1 MTAGFYSPLPPAR
14 TGVADYAAA
23 LLAELRRLGRVEVE
37 PERCD
42 VALYHLG
49 NNPLHAAIYRR
60 ALEHPGVI
68 AIHDAVLHHF
78 LLGQLDES
86 AYIEEFV
93 YNSGESARALARE
106 LWRGRAASGTD
117 PRYFAYPML
126 KRAAGRALA
135 VVVHN
140 PAAARAVKAAA
151 PEARVVEIPHLLET
165 PPLHSPAETAAY
177 RARLGVPADAFLF
190 GVLGFL
196 RESKR
201 LFSVLGAF
209 AEVRRAV
216 PSAALLVAG
225 QFVSKDLERAVAPLL
240 TGAGVTR
247 RPYLTESE
255 FWLAAS
261 AVDACINLRYPS
273 AGETSGTAIRMMG
286 LGKPVLLT
294 EGEECSGFPDDA
306 CVRIP
311 PGPAERESLRRHMIL
326 LSSVVGVASAIGQR
340 AGAHAAAHHRADLAA
355 QRYWDLLCS
364 LATSA
369 RCRSP
374 CWPRSPPRRTR
385 RPACCTCRWPCAM
398 AFASPPTSSCPPSA
412 DAFPPY

>member
-1 MTAGFYSPLPPAR
+1 MTVGFYSPLPPAR
-14 TGVADYAAA
+14 SGVADYAAA
-23 LLAELRRLGRVEVE
+23 LLGELRRRGPVEVA

-60 ALEHPGVI
+60 ALERPGVV
-68 AIHDAVLHHF
+68 ALHDAVLHHF

-93 YNSGESARALARE
+93 YNSGEWSRGLACE
-106 LWRGRAASGTD
+106 LWRGRAASGAD

-126 KRAAGRALA
+126 KRAVESALA

-140 PAAARAVKAAA
+140 AAAARAVKAVA

-165 PPLHSPAETAAY
+165 PALPSLAETASY
-177 RARLGVPADAFLF
+177 RERLGVRPDAFLF
-190 GVLGFL
+190 GVFGYL

-201 LFSVLGAF
+201 LFSVLKVF
-209 AEVRRAV
+209 AEVRREF

-225 QFVSKDLERAVAPLL
+225 QFVSKDLERAVRPLL
-240 TGAGVTR
+240 AQPGVVR
-247 RPYLTESE
+247 RPYLPESE

-286 LGKPVLLT
+286 LGKPVLVT
-294 EGEECSGFPDDA
+294 DGEECSGFPDDA

-311 PGPAERESLRRHMIL
+311 AGPAERESLRRHMIL
-326 LSSVVGVASAIGQR
+326 LPSVFGLARAIGQR
-340 AGAHAAAHHRADLAA
+340 GAAHAASRHRADHAA
-355 QRYWDLLCS
+355 DRYWELLCS
-364 LATSA
+364 LAT
-369 RCRSP
+369 
-374 CWPRSPPRRTR
+374 
-385 RPACCTCRWPCAM
+385 
-398 AFASPPTSSCPPSA
+398 
-412 DAFPPY
+412 